1 MSWLPKSYEPP
12 KTFENA
18 QKEMQFRSDRPKYE
32 SDSDRHNEQLF
43 KEHFEATCPTFEL
56 QKLPIKYVYDFGVF
70 HKPTGLLHSL
80 IEYKHRKYDFS
91 TLQKWG
97 GMKLSLWKWA
107 EMIEWQKKLKIK
119 CSMFVHMG
127 NSPDNTFYQTDVNQ
141 DSLKG
146 LSVLWWDNSK
156 MRNDKLDSEPC
167 VLIPCQNFKLVNFN
181 TI

>member
-12 KTFENA
+12 NSFESA
-18 QKEMQFRSDRPKYE
+18 QRQMKSRPDRPLYE
-32 SDSDRHNEQLF
+32 SESDRHFEQLF
-43 KEHFEATCPTFEL
+43 KEHFEKTYPKFEL

-70 HKPTGLLHSL
+70 HKPTGLLHLL

-107 EMIEWQKKLKIK
+107 EMIEWQRKLKIR
-119 CSMFVHMG
+119 CSLFAHMG
-127 NSPDNTFYQTDVNQ
+127 NSPLNSFYQTNVDQ
-141 DSLKG
+141 DSLKNAQ
-146 LSVLWWDNSK
+146 VLWWNNEK
-156 MRNDKLDSEPC
+156 LRNDKLDSEPC